1 MSDKQADLAEQ
12 PFEEQMARLEE
23 IVQTLEEGDVP
34 LEESLRLFEEGIR
47 LAASCNKQLSEIEGR
62 LEMLVHSADGGLEV
76 EPFSFEDDVEGKAT
90 S

>member
-1 MSDKQADLAEQ
+1 MTILLVFKAA
-12 PFEEQMARLEE
+12 AIWE
-23 IVQTLEEGDVP
+23 IPVQLQTRI
-34 LEESLRLFEEGIR
+34 S
-47 LAASCNKQLSEIEGR
+47 ASCNKQLSEIEGR